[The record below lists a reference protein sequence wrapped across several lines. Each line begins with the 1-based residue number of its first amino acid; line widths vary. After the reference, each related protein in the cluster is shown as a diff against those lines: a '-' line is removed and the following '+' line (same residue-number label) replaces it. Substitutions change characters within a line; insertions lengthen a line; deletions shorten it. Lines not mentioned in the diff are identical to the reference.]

1 MVYERVGRFMR
12 VKVREFMDEVMSM
25 KMSPLLEQSLERF
38 MTELLQIDAYSVNKL
53 LGVSNPTRQKP

>member
-1 MVYERVGRFMR
+1 MR

-25 KMSPLLEQSLERF
+25 KMSPLLEQILERF